1 MADLLLTVHDIPLSL
16 TNSGVPPNVYVKQYD
31 KGARVIRCSLYQGK
45 KAYILPA
52 DVLVSCSGT
61 TPGGSSFL
69 FDSEHHPLHVTDN
82 RILITITEEMTEH
95 AGQYPVDI
103 ILRDT
108 EGRILRT
115 FSFLMSVEPCAVSPG
130 RMMKRTFSEA
140 LATISAGLTEVFI
153 TDDGYLAIRC
163 DDDTF
168 LPPGSVSDLAGII
181 HDELVEAG
189 IGEEEKLVYETASRY
204 GLSFSMD
211 GIGRLI
217 IHYGEE

>member
-1 MADLLLTVHDIPLSL
+1 MADLFLTIHDIPLSL
-16 TNSGVPPNVYVKQYD
+16 TNSGVPPIVYVKQYD

-45 KAYILPA
+45 EAYILPA

-61 TPGGSSFL
+61 TPGGISFL
-69 FDSEHHPLHVTDN
+69 FDSEHNPLQVAGN
-82 RILITITEEMTEH
+82 RILITITKEMTEY

-130 RMMKRTFSEA
+130 RMMKRSYAEA
-140 LATISAGLTEVFI
+140 LAEIAESVMEVFI

-163 DDDTF
+163 DDGTF